1 MDCVHPRSV
10 RNPKTRLFM
19 YVPCGHCIACRV
31 AKTREWKLRLMMES
45 KSWKESCYITLTY
58 DEENLRLTPCGH
70 ATLWPSDIQ
79 NFFKRVRTRL
89 HRWKMANDSEYA
101 SDYKLHK
108 EYNWM
113 AVNPVPSP
121 PLLKNFYCGEY
132 GDRFGRPH

>member
-1 MDCVHPRSV
+1 MDCVYPRSV

-31 AKTREWKLRLMMES
+31 AKTREWKLRLMMEN
-45 KSWKESCYITLTY
+45 KSWKESCFITLTY
-58 DEENLRLTPCGH
+58 DDDHLHLTPCGH

-79 NFFKRVRTRL
+79 NFFKRVRTNL
-89 HRWKMANDSEYA
+89 HRWKMKHDEEYA
-101 SDYKLHK
+101 SDYRLHK
-108 EYNWM
+108 EYDWM
-113 AVNPVPSP
+113 AVNPIPSP